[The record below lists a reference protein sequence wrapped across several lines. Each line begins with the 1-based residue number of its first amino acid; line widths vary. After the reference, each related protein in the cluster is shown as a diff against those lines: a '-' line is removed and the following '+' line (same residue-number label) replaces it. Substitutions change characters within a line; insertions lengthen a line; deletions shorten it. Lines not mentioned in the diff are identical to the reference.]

1 MTDYLQ
7 KILRARVYDVARE
20 TPLDPAPNL
29 SRRLNN
35 TVWLKR
41 EDLQPVFSFKLRG
54 AYNRMAQLSDDE
66 LERDAAERARAFAA
80 AVARVDAREERVA
93 LRDLPARRV
102 AESKDARGVDAQPR
116 SVREHICV
124 GGARVVDELR
134 ERRHLQEVRDL

>member
-7 KILRARVYDVARE
+7 RILRARVYDVARE

-54 AYNRMAQLSDDE
+54 AYNRMATLSADE
-66 LERDAAERARAFAA
+66 WRSRGALNARVAAEAA
-80 AVARVDAREERVA
+80 DDPMAPPTQA
-93 LRDLPARRV
+93 
-102 AESKDARGVDAQPR
+102 
-116 SVREHICV
+116 
-124 GGARVVDELR
+124 
-134 ERRHLQEVRDL
+134 